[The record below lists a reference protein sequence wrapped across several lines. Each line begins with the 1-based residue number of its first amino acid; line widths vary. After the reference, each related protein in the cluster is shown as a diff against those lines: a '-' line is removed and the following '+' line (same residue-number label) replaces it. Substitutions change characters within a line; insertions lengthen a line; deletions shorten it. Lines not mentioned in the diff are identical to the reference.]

1 MKPSSGKS
9 VGWHETFTTFFIV
22 TIFSLGYAIVRYNI
36 IREVPFENVPLYI
49 SNKAIAMA
57 ATILIGISFV
67 MGPLARFSQG
77 IVRHLYLR
85 KHVGLVGFALAAMH
99 TLMSMILLG
108 PAYYSRLYLASG
120 KLTLVGE
127 SAMLFGVLAIVVFS
141 IVSITSMPPIFK
153 HMDFKQWQFVQ
164 RLGYLAYIFVMLHVY
179 VMAYKGWSN
188 PDAYSYGFIPVSL
201 LSVLVIVFVLL
212 MRVLV
217 MALPNK
223 YRK

>member
-1 MKPSSGKS
+1 MKPNGGKS
-9 VGWHETFTTFFIV
+9 VGWHETFTVFFI
-22 TIFSLGYAIVRYNI
+22 TLLLSLGYAFVRYNV
-36 IREVPFENVPLYI
+36 IRDVPYDNLPLYI

-85 KHVGLVGFALAAMH
+85 KHIGLVGFALAAMH

-108 PAYYSRLYLASG
+108 PAYYNRLYTSAG

-127 SAMLFGVLAIVVFS
+127 SAMLFGVLAIVIFS

-153 HMDFKQWQFVQ
+153 HMDPRQWQFVQ
-164 RLGYLAYIFVMLHVY
+164 RLGYLAYICVMLHVY

-188 PDAYSYGFIPVSL
+188 PDAYSYGFVPVSL

-217 MALPNK
+217 ALFPQK
-223 YRK
+223 IRK